1 MTSDISHKYASYE
14 KSRINNLRKILI
26 DLKNENIPIKYTY
39 FHFIDSEPERNNY
52 YQSKYNVTIIKVD
65 NNTFTIQNP
74 NKRDYTTF
82 GDYITFEIKTLIDI
96 VFKVEGIELYFA
108 EKSI

>member
-1 MTSDISHKYASYE
+1 MKSDISHKYAFYE

-39 FHFIDSEPERNNY
+39 FHFIDSEPEKNNY
-52 YQSKYNVTIIKVD
+52 YQSKYNVIIVKVD
-65 NNTFTIQNP
+65 NNSFTIQNP
-74 NKRDYTTF
+74 NKRDYT
-82 GDYITFEIKTLIDI
+82 TFEIKTLIDI

>member
-1 MTSDISHKYASYE
+1 MKSDISHKYAFYE

-39 FHFIDSEPERNNY
+39 FHFIDSEPEKNNY
-52 YQSKYNVTIIKVD
+52 YLSKYNVIIVKVD
-65 NNTFTIQNP
+65 NNSFTIQNP
-74 NKRDYTTF
+74 NKRDYT
-82 GDYITFEIKTLIDI
+82 TFEIKTLIDI
-96 VFKVEGIELYFA
+96 VFKVEGLELYFA

>member
-1 MTSDISHKYASYE
+1 MKSDISHKYAFYE

-39 FHFIDSEPERNNY
+39 FHFIDSEPEKNNY
-52 YQSKYNVTIIKVD
+52 YQSKYNVIIVKVD
-65 NNTFTIQNP
+65 NNSFIIQNP
-74 NKRDYTTF
+74 NKRDYP
-82 GDYITFEIKTLIDI
+82 TFEIKTLIDI

>member
-1 MTSDISHKYASYE
+1 MKSDISHKYAFYE

-39 FHFIDSEPERNNY
+39 FHFIDSEPEKNNY
-52 YQSKYNVTIIKVD
+52 YQSKYNVIIVKVD
-65 NNTFTIQNP
+65 NNSFIIQNP
-74 NKRDYTTF
+74 NKRDYT
-82 GDYITFEIKTLIDI
+82 TFEIKTLIDI

>member
-1 MTSDISHKYASYE
+1 MESKISHKYASYE
-14 KSRINNLRKILI
+14 KSRINNLRKIFI

-39 FHFIDSEPERNNY
+39 FHFIDSEPEKNNY
-52 YQSKYNVTIIKVD
+52 YQSKYNVTIVKVD
-65 NNTFTIQNP
+65 NNSFTIQNP
-74 NKRDYTTF
+74 NKRDYT
-82 GDYITFEIKTLIDI
+82 TFEIKTLIDI